1 MRGMRNTFLAIGLL
15 LAAGAAGAKPL
26 DIPVTYYRLP
36 NGLKVVISEA
46 HAAPAVTVAVYYGV
60 GFRVE
65 PKGRTGFAHLF
76 EHMMFQ
82 GSANVKKE
90 EHARVVETNGGNF
103 NGSTNLDYTN
113 YYETLPA
120 DRVEKALWL
129 EADRMRSLDVS
140 EENLKNQQAVVTE
153 EVRVNVLNQ
162 PYALFEWLDL
172 WQNANEN
179 WANAHNFYG
188 DLSDLEA
195 AKVENVRDFFRT
207 YYAPNNAVLTIVG
220 DVDTANVRQL
230 VDKYF
235 ADIPLQSVPEH
246 PDVSEPRQTNEKR
259 VKQTDKL
266 ANLPALAIG
275 YHVPPM
281 DSPDYAPIALLSL
294 ILQGDDGSRFYQ
306 RIVKDKALALD
317 WAGGINSTL
326 GNEHDYDGPMLMTSR
341 TTYKPGHTGDDVVK
355 EVDAVLADVREHG
368 VTKRELAD
376 AKTRLRSNLYDQ
388 LESSFGRAHVLAT
401 LALFRDN
408 PAGVNTLL
416 DRFEQVTQEQVQEAA
431 KRWMVP
437 ENRTVIDRVPAEV
450 SK

>member
-1 MRGMRNTFLAIGLL
+1 MRKAFLAIAL
-15 LAAGAAGAKPL
+15 LAAGVANAKPL
-26 DIPVTYYRLP
+26 DVPVTYYRLQ

-113 YYETLPA
+113 YYETLPS
-120 DRVEKALWL
+120 DRVERALFL

-140 EENLKNQQAVVTE
+140 PENLKNQQNVVSE
-153 EVRVNVLNQ
+153 EVRNNVLNQ

-195 AKVENVRDFFRT
+195 AKVDDVRDFFRT
-207 YYAPNNAVLTIVG
+207 YYAPNNAVLAIVG
-220 DVDTANVRQL
+220 DVDTASVRQL

-235 ADIPLQSVPEH
+235 ADIPLQSVPDH
-246 PDVSEPRQTNEKR
+246 ADVSEPKQAKEKR

-275 YHVPPM
+275 YHVPAM
-281 DSPDYAPIALLSL
+281 DSNDYAPIALLSI
-294 ILQGDDGSRFYQ
+294 ILQGGDGSRLHE
-306 RIVKDKALALD
+306 RIVKEKALALD
-317 WAGGINSTL
+317 WSGGVNATL
-326 GNEHDYDGPMLMTSR
+326 GNEFDYDGPMLMTMR
-341 TTYKPGHTGDDVVK
+341 TTYKPGHTGDEVVK
-355 EVDAVLADVREHG
+355 EVDAVLADVIAHG
-368 VTKRELAD
+368 VTKKELAN
-376 AKTRLRSNLYDQ
+376 AKTQLRSNLYDQ
-388 LESSFGRAHVLAT
+388 LESSSGRAHILAT
-401 LALFRDN
+401 LALFRDD
-408 PAGVNTLL
+408 PASVNKLL
-416 DRFEQVTQEQVQEAA
+416 APFETVTQEQVQEAA

-437 ENRTVIDRVPAEV
+437 ENRTVIDRVPATAEV
-450 SK
+450 TK

>member
-1 MRGMRNTFLAIGLL
+1 MRNTFLAIALFA
-15 LAAGAAGAKPL
+15 AAGAAEAKPL

-140 EENLKNQQAVVTE
+140 EENLKNQQAVVSE

-195 AKVENVRDFFRT
+195 AKVADVRDFFRT

-220 DVDTANVRQL
+220 DVDTASVRQL

-246 PDVSEPRQTNEKR
+246 PDVSEPRQTKEKH

-275 YHVPPM
+275 YHVPAM
-281 DSPDYAPIALLSL
+281 DSPDYAPVALLSL
-294 ILQGDDGSRFYQ
+294 ILQGDEGSRLYQ
-306 RIVKDKALALD
+306 RLVKDKALVLD

-341 TTYKPGHTGDDVVK
+341 TTYKPGHTGDDIIK
-355 EVDAVLADVREHG
+355 EVDAVLADIRAHG

-416 DRFEQVTQEQVQEAA
+416 DRFDQVTQEQVQEAA
-431 KRWMVP
+431 RRWLVP
-437 ENRTVIDRVPAEV
+437 ENRTVIDRVPVEV